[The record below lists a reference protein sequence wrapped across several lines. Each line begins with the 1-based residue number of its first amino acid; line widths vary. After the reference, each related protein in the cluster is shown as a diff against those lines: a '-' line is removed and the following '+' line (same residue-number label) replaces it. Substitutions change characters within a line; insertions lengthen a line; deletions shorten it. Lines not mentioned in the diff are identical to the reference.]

1 MKDDVEVGTTMVAG
15 WWSEVRAVVAQARP
29 ALPPEEQ

>member
-1 MKDDVEVGTTMVAG
+1 MKGDVDVGTTMVAG
-15 WWSEVRAVVAQARP
+15 RERVRAVVAQARP

>member
-1 MKDDVEVGTTMVAG
+1 MKAEVEVGTTMVAG
-15 WWSEVRAVVAQARP
+15 RRSAAAVVAQARP